1 MKNQLLKGV
10 VEEFEPFIK
19 KHCMQE
25 EKKYIVDVNTFK
37 KISYEDELTDFID
50 ILKKYYYKNK
60 FYYLDESSM
69 TYNRFSTIIRQVCKN
84 NDVAYIRDV
93 KYIMSK
99 YTVSYKISFDS

>member
-1 MKNQLLKGV
+1 MKNQLLKGF

-25 EKKYIVDVNTFK
+25 ENKYIVDVNTFK
-37 KISYEDELTDFID
+37 KISYEDELTKFIET
-50 ILKKYYYKNK
+50 LKKYYYKNK

-84 NDVAYIRDV
+84 NDVSYVRDV

>member
-1 MKNQLLKGV
+1 
-10 VEEFEPFIK
+10 
-19 KHCMQE
+19 MQE

>member
-1 MKNQLLKGV
+1 MKNQLLKGF
-10 VEEFEPFIK
+10 VEEFEPFIR

-25 EKKYIVDVNTFK
+25 ENKYIVDVNTFK
-37 KISYEDELTDFID
+37 KLIYDDELVGLIEL
-50 ILKKYYYKNK
+50 LKNYYYRNK

-69 TYNRFSTIIRQVCKN
+69 TYNRFSTIIRQLCRN
-84 NDVAYIRDV
+84 NNVDYERDI